1 MSTKLSLKEVLER
14 PESVKVKP
22 PVRSGSPVKFVLR
35 LVDVD
40 RPVTLARLLMS
51 YGHSLR
57 TAHSLLNRLAERETV
72 AVKLWVPDTA
82 AALSAFT
89 ELGVAANIVQ
99 RPEVDVR
106 AVRDRTGLS
115 QAEFA
120 LRFGFELD
128 TIQNWEQGRNMPD
141 AQTQVLLKVIE
152 THPEIVDEALGMHAG
167 DRARPPSMPRAAVGK
182 RVRNG

>member
-1 MSTKLSLKEVLER
+1 MSTKLSLREVLER
-14 PESVKVKP
+14 PEGVKVTP

-57 TAHSLLNRLAERETV
+57 TAHTLLNRLADRETV
-72 AVKLWVPDTA
+72 AVNLWVADKV
-82 AALSAFT
+82 AALSAFA
-89 ELGVAANIVQ
+89 ELGVAANVV
-99 RPEVDVR
+99 RLPEVDQR
-106 AVRDRTGLS
+106 AVRDRMGLS

-128 TIQNWEQGRNMPD
+128 TVQNWEQGRNEPD
-141 AQTQVLLKVIE
+141 AATRTLLKIIE
-152 THPEIVDEALGMHAG
+152 KRPEVVDEVLGESAEQ
-167 DRARPPSMPRAAVGK
+167 
-182 RVRNG
+182 